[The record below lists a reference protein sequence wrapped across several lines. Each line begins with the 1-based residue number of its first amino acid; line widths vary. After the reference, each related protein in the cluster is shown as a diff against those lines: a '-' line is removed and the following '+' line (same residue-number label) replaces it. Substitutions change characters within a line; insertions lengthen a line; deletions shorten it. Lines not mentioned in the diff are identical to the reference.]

1 VRKSRGFTLV
11 ELLVVIAIIGALIAL
26 LLPAVQAARAAA
38 RRSECANNMR
48 QIGLGVL
55 QYCDTHDG
63 KFPGTTHEHDHSHTH
78 GHDDEEDHEE
88 EDDHEEG
95 DEDDAHAA
103 EPAWIDSLAPFTEGV
118 EKLRLCPEDNVRVE
132 KEVDTLTSYALNGY
146 LREPEPID
154 GSLPAPMRAEMERAQ
169 EKLVDDFDRLTQTH
183 RTMVLFEANASA
195 LKLTVDHVESDK
207 WFSEQRLERN
217 AAERAVWEA
226 VRGDVAVERHHGT
239 VANYLFADGHVD
251 AISAEQIAQWCDAG
265 EDFASPR

>member
-11 ELLVVIAIIGALIAL
+11 ELLVVIAIIGVLIAL

-38 RRSECANNMR
+38 RRAECANNMR

-63 KFPGTTHEHDHSHTH
+63 KFPRTTHDHGHEHTH
-78 GHDDEEDHEE
+78 GHEDEEHEE
-88 EDDHEEG
+88 GEEG
-95 DEDDAHAA
+95 DEDSHPA
-103 EPAWIDSLAPFTEGV
+103 EPSWIDSLAAYTEGV
-118 EKLRLCPEDNVRVE
+118 EKIRLCPEDFLRIE
-132 KEVDTLTSYALNGY
+132 KSVDTLTSYAMNGY
-146 LREPEPID
+146 LREAEPIV
-154 GSLPAPMRAEMERAQ
+154 GPLPAPVRAEMERAQ

-195 LKLTVDHVESDK
+195 LDSTIDHLESDK
-207 WFSEQRLERN
+207 WFSEKNLERN

-239 VANYLFADGHVD
+239 VANYLFADGHVQPI
-251 AISAEQIAQWCDAG
+251 AAEQIAEWCDAG
-265 EDFASPR
+265 EDFAAPR